1 MPDPGIGCESL
12 RVWNRLEPRA
22 RRVDFDSAL
31 QARVHDPLWMLAR
44 QWQFGEFK
52 GEDSGSPIMAKMAR
66 STTPLSGLRLGAS
79 GVFDG
84 YSNLIPLEAA
94 VEKLP
99 LQFDV
104 AARAHMAQHFLTLLA
119 EEMKALPVGAP
130 AFDPAHY
137 RSLFRQAFPIAIP
150 ALDPQDPA
158 NAVAVAERRTNAAA
172 HRMLQAL
179 AGRSFDGVA
188 LATALRQG
196 VDWSNLP
203 VALVLGVVREH
214 PDLVLAA
221 LGAFHEWFTRLY
233 LSPATPADTAWNNSQ
248 LEYQFGTSINR
259 DANNRMVLNAE
270 EYATGRL
277 DWYSFDQ
284 GPLTPNG
291 HANDPQSASV
301 IDVRSVIPSPAE
313 FAGMPSARWWQFE
326 DGAVDLGHIQA
337 ESTDVAKIAVA
348 EFALLFGNNWFIIPV
363 RQRVGVI
370 AEIEG
375 IVVTD
380 VFGWRTS
387 VAPATGSSGGIWTR
401 WDFFSVTPR
410 GTGPA
415 ADPLGQHLLLAPT
428 LSDVLESEPF
438 EAAAFVRDEMTNT
451 VWAVETRVPDGLG
464 SGCDGATRA
473 RRFRTALEALE
484 KELSNGNGAAPELD
498 PEIVLHYRLG
508 TTVAENWIP
517 FVPVHKARD
526 TRAIRLQRASMPRFV
541 LDTLAPVRPLT
552 TILRPG
558 LQDDNMQVRPYFVN
572 EEEVTRAGV
581 LVEATAQRARWL
593 NGSTFVWH
601 GRRKTSGRGEVE
613 SGLRFDVI
621 EPVKKNGNG

>member
-1 MPDPGIGCESL
+1 MPNPGIGCESL
-12 RVWNRLEPRA
+12 RVWSRLEPRS

-52 GEDSGSPIMAKMAR
+52 GEDSGSPITAKMAR
-66 STTPLSGLRLGAS
+66 RTTPLSGLRIGAS
-79 GVFDG
+79 GPFNG
-84 YSNLIPLEAA
+84 YSEQVPLEAA

-99 LQFDV
+99 LRFDV
-104 AARAHMAQHFLTLLA
+104 TARAHMARRFLTLLA
-119 EEMKALPVGAP
+119 EQMKALPAGAP
-130 AFDPAHY
+130 VFNPAHY
-137 RSLFRQAFPIAIP
+137 RSLFRDAFPIAVP
-150 ALDPQDPA
+150 ALDPQDPDD
-158 NAVAVAERRTNAAA
+158 AVGVAERRTNSAA
-172 HRMLQAL
+172 HRMQQAL
-179 AGRSFDGVA
+179 AGRAFDGVA
-188 LATALRQG
+188 LAAALRQG
-196 VDWSNLP
+196 VAWSNLP
-203 VALVLGVVREH
+203 VSLVLGVIREH
-214 PDLVLAA
+214 ADLVLAA
-221 LGAFHEWFTRLY
+221 LGTYHQWFTKLY
-233 LSPATPADTAWNNSQ
+233 LTADAPDQTAWNNAQ
-248 LEYQFGTSINR
+248 LEYQFGASFHH
-259 DANNRMVLNAE
+259 DANNAMVLNAE

-291 HANDPQSASV
+291 HATHPEATGA

-313 FAGMPSARWWQFE
+313 FAGMPTSRWWQFE

-348 EFALLFGNNWFIIPV
+348 EFALLFGNNWFIVPC
-363 RQRVGVI
+363 RQRVGVM
-370 AEIEG
+370 ADIEG
-375 IVVTD
+375 IVITD

-401 WDFFSVTPR
+401 WDFFSVAPR

-415 ADPLGQHLLLAPT
+415 ADPLGQHLLLAPV
-428 LSDVLESEPF
+428 LGDVLESEPF

-464 SGCDGATRA
+464 GGTDGASRA
-473 RRFRTALEALE
+473 RRFRTALETIE
-484 KELSNGNGAAPELD
+484 KELSNGNGAPAPLD
-498 PEIVLHYRLG
+498 PEVVLRYRLG

-517 FVPVHKARD
+517 FVPVHKPRD
-526 TRAIRLQRASMPRFV
+526 TRAIRLQRASMPRFF
-541 LDTLAPVRPLT
+541 LDAIAPVRPLT
-552 TILRPG
+552 SILRPG
-558 LQDDNMQVRPYFVN
+558 LQADNTQARPYFVN

-621 EPVKKNGNG
+621 EPVKRR